1 VRRAVPENHGGM
13 TQRKAGPLWG
23 AARWPLAVGVVC
35 LVGGGIVLRLD
46 VKPPY
51 NCDFC
56 CAMSSIGWQDQL
68 AFLLF
73 ILGMM
78 AFLMFALV
86 CVLFGVLSV
95 VDFVRD
101 RWR

>member
-1 VRRAVPENHGGM
+1 M

-46 VKPPY
+46 EKTPY
-51 NCDFC
+51 NCDFS

-68 AFLLF
+68 AFL
-73 ILGMM
+73 
-78 AFLMFALV
+78 MFALV
-86 CVLFGVLSV
+86 CALFGVLSV

>member
-1 VRRAVPENHGGM
+1 M

-23 AARWPLAVGVVC
+23 AARWPLAVGMVC

-46 VKPPY
+46 EKTPY
-51 NCDFC
+51 NCDFS

-68 AFLLF
+68 
-73 ILGMM
+73 